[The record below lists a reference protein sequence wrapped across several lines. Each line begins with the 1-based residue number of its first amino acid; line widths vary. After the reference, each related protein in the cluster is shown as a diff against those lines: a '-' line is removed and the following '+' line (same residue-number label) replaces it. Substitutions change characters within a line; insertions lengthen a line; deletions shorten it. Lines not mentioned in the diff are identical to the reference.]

1 MSRSY
6 QLSQMALVWLANGGC
21 NAGMKRAVV
30 AALLVVVPA
39 CGRAALLD
47 GDPSETDDATGSG
60 NTTGPGTSVGGSS
73 GVTTGSGP
81 GTSVGGSTSGSM
93 STGSM
98 STGSMN
104 GSTGTGTMTCPPFMD
119 ACTNCA
125 SLNCPEI
132 WCGCVNNPDCLG
144 LFQCFAG
151 CMQDETCEQGCLTT
165 YENGISAAAL
175 VSGCAGTTCSSV
187 CSWGNPG
194 FDPCEECIYTDC
206 ASEMNACLATP
217 DCSLLYQC
225 LTACDPL
232 QLTCQQQCYLDYPG
246 GVQLLETALQCI
258 AGQCQMEC
266 N

>member
-1 MSRSY
+1 
-6 QLSQMALVWLANGGC
+6 MALVWLAKGGC
-21 NAGMKRAVV
+21 NAGMKRAAV
-30 AALLVVVPA
+30 AALLVVLVPA

-47 GDPSETDDATGSG
+47 GDASETEDGTSSGETTQAAGPGSG
-60 NTTGPGTSVGGSS
+60 VGGSS
-73 GVTTGSGP
+73 GVTNGSGP
-81 GTSVGGSTSGSM
+81 GSGVTTGSAVGGSSSGTM
-93 STGSM
+93 S
-98 STGSMN
+98 

-125 SLNCPEI
+125 SVNCPEI

-206 ASEMNACLATP
+206 ATEMNACLAMP
-217 DCSLLYQC
+217 DCGLLYQC